1 MIPVY
6 CLERVSRPQ
15 QREGEP
21 KQSEAVSTELRRQS
35 SYLGEAKTGQSTRG
49 EKAACRGEGCAAR
62 DHGSGGDASWVF
74 SYVLL
79 RTCMWGLRK
88 NHGKGADE
96 RNLRA
101 YTASGTALSPSAERR
116 NLDIS
121 GKSGRRICSDRK
133 AASACLEMGVRE
145 EEVCI
150 TKCVRKLLKVIS
162 VFTIHTHVLKLDKLY
177 ILKVCK
183 LWYAIIPW

>member
-88 NHGKGADE
+88 NHRKGADE

-101 YTASGTALSPSAERR
+101 YTAPGTTLSPSAERR

-121 GKSGRRICSDRK
+121 GKSGRRICSDIK

-145 EEVCI
+145 EEDV
-150 TKCVRKLLKVIS
+150 
-162 VFTIHTHVLKLDKLY
+162 HY
-177 ILKVCK
+177 KVCEETSESNQCVHYTYTCVK
-183 LWYAIIPW
+183 ARQTVYFKGV